1 MRIAVFADVHGNSLA
16 LEAVLADLGRRGADL
31 LVNLG
36 DCASGPLWPGEATE
50 RQMAL
55 DAVTIRGNC
64 DRAVATLPPW
74 RQMRARSCRSP
85 SSIGSDSMLTRN
97 TPSSAISSALL
108 QTPAATFSSCMRAT
122 RC

>member
-1 MRIAVFADVHGNSLA
+1 MRIAVLADVHGNSLA

-36 DCASGPLWPGEATE
+36 DCASGPLWPREATE

-64 DRAVATLPPW
+64 DRAVATLPPE
-74 RQMRARSCRSP
+74 RDVGLGPLR
-85 SSIGSDSMLTRN
+85 L
-97 TPSSAISSALL
+97 
-108 QTPAATFSSCMRAT
+108 
-122 RC
+122 